1 MSDGAHE
8 GWAVLELLG
17 HLVLAGH
24 VREVPLAGLPVLR
37 IDLTLPG
44 GAAKTQYYPHHA
56 IYAVTPTTAEDAAQ
70 RAERNEDQLEG
81 KDLLDDDEQARRRAR
96 QAKWERAWVG
106 DLED

>member
-1 MSDGAHE
+1 MSEPKFE

-37 IDLTLPG
+37 IDVVLPG
-44 GAAKTQYYPHHA
+44 RTAKTQYYPHHTV
-56 IYAVTPTTAEDAAQ
+56 YSLTPTTAEDAAQ
-70 RAERNEDQLEG
+70 RAERNEDQLAG